1 MTGAAYKDEIRT
13 ADPSLSEAA
22 VQAAAFSIEQG
33 RKGTDQSTR
42 ALTHSHLCACVRAR
56 VCLFACVYMC
66 VCVVRRVLCSVWC
79 VDRSL
84 RACVCVCV

>member
-22 VQAAAFSIEQG
+22 VQAAAFTLEQG

-42 ALTHSHLCACVRAR
+42 THALPSLCVRACVR
-56 VCLFACVYMC
+56 VCGCLFASVYMW
-66 VCVVRRVLCSVWC
+66 VRRASCVV
-79 VDRSL
+79 
-84 RACVCVCV
+84 